1 MPLTWGNPAMYPQL
15 KIFCQVAPKYHR
27 RRLYRN
33 RKEQSLKNMHGRK
46 TDEFQ
51 KAHGILDYSAY
62 VIEHFPHM
70 EFENNEFADRFAYT
84 IDRAYERGT
93 DLGLSDEEFRI
104 EISNAFDEWL
114 GRKKPDII

>member
-1 MPLTWGNPAMYPQL
+1 MKVGKHTTFMIDFISDYVNGELERY
-15 KIFCQVAPKYHR
+15 FF
-27 RRLYRN
+27 
-33 RKEQSLKNMHGRK
+33 
-46 TDEFQ
+46 D
-51 KAHGILDYSAY
+51 LDYAAY

-70 EFENNEFADRFAYT
+70 EYENNKFADKFAYT

-104 EISNAFDEWL
+104 EISNALDEWL